1 VLRTAREDFQLV
13 PPGTQP
19 FVVTGLPGDE
29 TAPVT
34 SGTPSGQS
42 LSLAQRLQDL
52 WQTLLQ

>member
-1 VLRTAREDFQLV
+1 V